1 MARQRLELN
10 RASRVQI
17 EQHGGTWGHVCG
29 VSSQSIIQRLC
40 RESSIVGSHIDKLRE
55 REDDGGKC
63 QFILTLDITTVK
75 WES

>member
-1 MARQRLELN
+1 MN
-10 RASRVQI
+10 KDI
-17 EQHGGTWGHVCG
+17 EYKERRDK
-29 VSSQSIIQRLC
+29 VSIDEKVMIK
-40 RESSIVGSHIDKLRE
+40 RESSIVGSYIDKLRE